1 MNNEIMVSVVCM
13 TYNQEK
19 YIKKCINSLINQ
31 KTTFQYEIIIH
42 DDCSTDGTVSI
53 LKKYKEKYKE
63 KICLILQETNQY
75 SKGVNILEEIVMPY
89 VRGKYIA
96 FCEGDD
102 YWCDVNKLQLQ
113 VSIMERN
120 PQCWICAHSVS
131 IVNEDDSK
139 LIGKIEPSDTDCI
152 FSVEEVING
161 DGGFVGTNSLMM
173 KKEIFGQNYTFLQL
187 SSLDYFIQI
196 LGSLHGGMVYL
207 AKKMSVYRYFSVG
220 SWSSRMYGD
229 KEKFC
234 QQYNKVILT
243 LQRLDKETYNKYHN
257 EIENK
262 ILKQEVEILKLKKMY
277 KNILNNKDLLRVL
290 SLKERIKI
298 TIMAIMPW
306 IKDISE
312 KRRKR

>member
-1 MNNEIMVSVVCM
+1 
-13 TYNQEK
+13 
-19 YIKKCINSLINQ
+19 
-31 KTTFQYEIIIH
+31 
-42 DDCSTDGTVSI
+42 
-53 LKKYKEKYKE
+53 
-63 KICLILQETNQY
+63 
-75 SKGVNILEEIVMPY
+75 
-89 VRGKYIA
+89 
-96 FCEGDD
+96 
-102 YWCDVNKLQLQ
+102 
-113 VSIMERN
+113 
-120 PQCWICAHSVS
+120 
-131 IVNEDDSK
+131 
-139 LIGKIEPSDTDCI
+139 
-152 FSVEEVING
+152 
-161 DGGFVGTNSLMM
+161 
-173 KKEIFGQNYTFLQL
+173 
-187 SSLDYFIQI
+187 
-196 LGSLHGGMVYL
+196 
-207 AKKMSVYRYFSVG
+207 
-220 SWSSRMYGD
+220 MYGD